1 VIDGFRWAIC
11 GTTEIHWQSF
21 VLSTGLSVAMLVIGV
36 WYFRKTEKTFAD
48 VI

>member
-11 GTTEIHWQSF
+11 GTTEIHWGSF
-21 VLSTGLSVAMLVIGV
+21 ALSSVLSLLLLVLGIK
-36 WYFRKTEKTFAD
+36 YFRATERNFAD